1 MSETE
6 VLQQELDHL
15 EKEISPEVE
24 TKEEPTI
31 SLVEQDGELYIS
43 SESDNADTEGDLNE
57 RQSNQRSAESGDSNT
72 NNEKEQSSFQD
83 KSKEDLI
90 DMVVNA
96 QKMIGDQSSELGE
109 LRKLTAKDEDLS
121 ESELLERL
129 TANDVQSSLS
139 EEKVKLDGIDPYDY
153 DAVNTQKEVIRSL
166 ESDLINK
173 RTQEHLESRFN
184 SRDNESF
191 VSKMK
196 ERFVQDGIELADD
209 EFKSVNELAGNYTEN
224 GLLTEGS
231 YHKAMVDHF
240 GYEKVAKHYQ
250 MSGERKARSDI
261 QNASAKQTEKVDV
274 RGTGKNAKMIRIADL
289 SRRELR
295 STLDNLSVEELN
307 KLNAQI
313 SN

>member
-1 MSETE
+1 MSDTE
-6 VLQQELDHL
+6 QLKQELDQL
-15 EKEISPEVE
+15 EKQISPEVE
-24 TKEEPTI
+24 TKEEPTVNLI
-31 SLVEQDGELYIS
+31 EQDGELYIS
-43 SESDNADTEGDLNE
+43 SESDNAGTDADLDE
-57 RQSNQRSAESGDSNT
+57 RQSNQQSAESGDSNT
-72 NNEKEQSSFQD
+72 NENEQSSFQD

-96 QKMIGDQSSELGE
+96 QKMIGDQSSEIGE
-109 LRKLTAKDEDLS
+109 LRKITAKDEDLS

-129 TANDVQSSLS
+129 TADDVQSSLN
-139 EEKVKLDGIDPYDY
+139 EEKTKLDGIDPYDY
-153 DAVNTQKEVIRSL
+153 DSVETQKEVIRSL

-184 SRDNESF
+184 SRDNEAF
-191 VSKMK
+191 VAKMK
-196 ERFVQDGIELADD
+196 DRFVQDGIELADD
-209 EFKSVNELAGNYTEN
+209 EFKPVNELASNYTES

-250 MSGERKARSDI
+250 MSGERKARADI

-289 SRRELR
+289 SQRELR

-313 SN
+313 NN